1 MPGRSARYL
10 LATFFSHPP
19 TLGFSMFLLSV
30 LHLAFVFFRIQISG
44 RRHTSAAGNMERLGL
59 KTQDG
64 QMAILAVASFK
75 FWSRGLP

>member
-1 MPGRSARYL
+1 
-10 LATFFSHPP
+10 
-19 TLGFSMFLLSV
+19 MFLVLV
-30 LHLAFVFFRIQISG
+30 LHLAFVFVCIQISG
-44 RRHTSAAGNMERLGL
+44 RCHTLAASNMEHLGL